1 MSTPNTANSGREF
14 HVGDCYVWSEIYYLD
29 STTDYREC
37 LSPPVVRARET
48 TRDDFVRL
56 DRWRISSR
64 QSTFLAFG
72 VVLLCLAAFWLLS
85 YGLMYLQVSR

>member
-1 MSTPNTANSGREF
+1 MSTPNTANFGREF

-29 STTDYREC
+29 SITDYREY
-37 LSPPVVRARET
+37 LSPPVVRT
-48 TRDDFVRL
+48 LKITRNESAML

-64 QSTFLAFG
+64 QRTFLAFG

-85 YGLMYLQVSR
+85 YGLLYLQVSR